1 MVRHQLESMLR
12 KGGVDC
18 LLDHGDVN
26 LPPPQHP
33 GSPRAAAIVRDLSE
47 KRAEADSLDSASK
60 TQARTLRESA
70 ESHSRQLLENA
81 ESRSKAIIADAGERS
96 AQRV

>member
-47 KRAEADSLDSASK
+47 KRAE
-60 TQARTLRESA
+60 RTTVPEP
-70 ESHSRQLLENA
+70 E
-81 ESRSKAIIADAGERS
+81 AGTS
-96 AQRV
+96 T

>member
-1 MVRHQLESMLR
+1 MNPKAPWHWDELLDTLATLRKSVDARDDAMVRHQLESMLR

-47 KRAEADSLDSASK
+47 KRAE
-60 TQARTLRESA
+60 RTTVPEP
-70 ESHSRQLLENA
+70 E
-81 ESRSKAIIADAGERS
+81 AGTS
-96 AQRV
+96 T